1 MGEKTK
7 QVYEALLEGATSG
20 LRDEALYGYVIKRH
34 PKLTDKKLIRSSLK
48 AFKDPALKDRA
59 ILNVISTL
67 AINHK
72 LGALMASTRL

>member
-1 MGEKTK
+1 MGEKASE
-7 QVYEALLEGATSG
+7 VYEALLEGASSG

-34 PKLTDKKLIRSSLK
+34 PKLSDKKLIRSSLK
-48 AFKDPALKDRA
+48 AFKDPSLSDRN

-72 LGALMASTRL
+72 LAKLSMVRQG

>member
-59 ILNVISTL
+59 ILSVISTL

-72 LGALMASTRL
+72 LGALTAPTRL